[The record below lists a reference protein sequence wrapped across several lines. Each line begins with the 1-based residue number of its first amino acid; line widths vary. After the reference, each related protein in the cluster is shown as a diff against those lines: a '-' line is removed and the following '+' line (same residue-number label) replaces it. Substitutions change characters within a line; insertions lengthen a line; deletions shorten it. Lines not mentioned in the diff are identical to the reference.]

1 VQQTHVWARLRATI
15 SAAGTNVHDGFLY
28 GHPIRVPKAAT
39 EGPTCDWRATARA
52 ALACRW
58 VSTGS
63 DTTVQPGSRGGLPLS
78 WRLLAGALGVVAI
91 AVVAALLLG
100 GGGHSTPAGAAKVSV
115 AQGSGKAARPSAGG
129 KSGGVEKLGS
139 SGRSVHAARPGTA
152 NTSPG
157 AGAARSPTGAHAKS
171 SAIPSATGG
180 GSPAAASKGV
190 AVAEVRDPEE
200 SKSFPLPASVHHAR
214 ASTPSVAAEAAVAP
228 GAASDSEIRKEL
240 GEEEKAKA
248 QEQAAQRRVL
258 TPVAGGFSVGGN
270 GTIPIPTDVPEAVQR
285 VVAGG
290 NAIADFPYIWG
301 GGHASFVANG
311 YDCSG
316 SVSYA
321 LAAGGLLSAPLV
333 SGDLAHWGEPGPGR
347 WITIYAND
355 GHTFMDVDG
364 VWFDTAGRSGP
375 YASRWL
381 VSQPSLEGYAVRHPP
396 GL

>member
-1 VQQTHVWARLRATI
+1 M
-15 SAAGTNVHDGFLY
+15 
-28 GHPIRVPKAAT
+28 
-39 EGPTCDWRATARA
+39 
-52 ALACRW
+52 ALACVK
-58 VSTGS
+58 VSIGS

-78 WRLLAGALGVVAI
+78 WRVLAGAVGVVAI
-91 AVVAALLLG
+91 AIVAALLLSDS
-100 GGGHSTPAGAAKVSV
+100 GGHSTPASAKASAEQAA
-115 AQGSGKAARPSAGG
+115 
-129 KSGGVEKLGS
+129 
-139 SGRSVHAARPGTA
+139 HAHTIKPGTA
-152 NTSPG
+152 NT
-157 AGAARSPTGAHAKS
+157 GAAHTSTSSHAKS

-180 GSPAAASKGV
+180 GSPVAARVRSAKSV

-214 ASTPSVAAEAAVAP
+214 ASTPSVAAEAAIAP

-270 GTIPIPTDVPEAVQR
+270 GTIPIPTNVPEAVQR

-290 NAIADFPYIWG
+290 NAITDFPYIWG

-347 WITIYAND
+347 WITIYANA

>member
-1 VQQTHVWARLRATI
+1 M
-15 SAAGTNVHDGFLY
+15 
-28 GHPIRVPKAAT
+28 
-39 EGPTCDWRATARA
+39 
-52 ALACRW
+52 
-58 VSTGS
+58 
-63 DTTVQPGSRGGLPLS
+63 PLS
-78 WRLLAGALGVVAI
+78 WRVLAGAV
-91 AVVAALLLG
+91 AVVAVAVVAVLLLSG
-100 GGGHSTPAGAAKVSV
+100 GSHSAPAGAAKENL
-115 AQGSGKAARPSAGG
+115 AQTGVKGGETGIDG
-129 KSGGVEKLGS
+129 KSS
-139 SGRSVHAARPGTA
+139 SAEGLHRSGQTAHTTEPGA
-152 NTSPG
+152 SNTG
-157 AGAARSPTGAHAKS
+157 AGAAHPGVGVHAKS
-171 SAIPSATGG
+171 GTIPSATGG
-180 GSPAAASKGV
+180 GSPAGARAGSAKSV

-214 ASTPSVAAEAAVAP
+214 ASTPSVAGEAAIAP

-270 GTIPIPTDVPEAVQR
+270 GTIPIPSGVPEAVQR

-333 SGDLAHWGEPGPGR
+333 SGDLATWGEAGPGR
-347 WITIYAND
+347 WITIYANA

-381 VSQPSLEGYAVRHPP
+381 VAQPTLEGYAVRHPA